1 MSKDGSA
8 TPPGAVPRPRRRR
21 RDLHGRGLR
30 GTLAPA
36 AMPISRSR
44 AEAFDD
50 LVLGAVER
58 IQQAYPELADVEIRV
73 EEVPLRERRDGSPD
87 PVALGRLHPA
97 ISGRPAQLILH
108 RKPLELR
115 AAAGS
120 EREYLVNDT
129 VTELVAELFGLS
141 PIQIDPDFGVRR
153 D

>member
-1 MSKDGSA
+1 MVEACAGHSRK
-8 TPPGAVPRPRRRR
+8 PRCH
-21 RDLHGRGLR
+21 L
-30 GTLAPA
+30 
-36 AMPISRSR
+36 
-44 AEAFDD
+44 
-50 LVLGAVER
+50 AVEAGHSTTSCSVR
-58 IQQAYPELADVEIRV
+58 WKNPAYPELADVEIRV

-87 PVALGRLHPA
+87 PVALGRLHPRHF
-97 ISGRPAQLILH
+97 GRPLQLILH